1 MFVVIISIIIIL
13 AILLILVIL
22 GQNSKG
28 GVGAAFGGGASQIM
42 GVTKT
47 GNILEKATWVLAIA
61 ILVLSLGSSAFH
73 QSSSSTEFSSPNIE
87 NAQKQILTP
96 SFDDESL
103 LPSEGSKGE
112 SIPLPDQEDP
122 SPEQESENP
131 AQE

>member
-1 MFVVIISIIIIL
+1 MFTVLISIIIIL

-28 GVGAAFGGGASQIM
+28 GVGAAFGGSASQIM

-73 QSSSSTEFSSPNIE
+73 QTSSPSGFTSPNVE
-87 NAQKQILTP
+87 NAQRQMLTP

-103 LPSEGSKGE
+103 LPSEGE
-112 SIPLPDQEDP
+112 EETPDLENLPDTIE
-122 SPEQESENP
+122 
-131 AQE
+131 